1 MEVLQTEA
9 RTEAIVDADI
19 YELVPGFCESRK
31 KDLRNISS
39 YLAVD
44 DFNAIAKVSHTIKG
58 IARPYGF
65 PTLETLITKLEKAA
79 KASDKAGCEQ
89 IFKDIEIY
97 FKGYCA

>member
-9 RTEAIVDADI
+9 STEAIVDVDI

-31 KDLRNISS
+31 KDLSNISR

-44 DFNAIAKVSHTIKG
+44 DFNSIAMISHTIKG

-79 KASDKAGCEQ
+79 KANDKIICEL
-89 IFKDIEIY
+89 IFKDINIY
-97 FKGYCA
+97 FKGYCT